1 MFCHACSVVL
11 SSDATPRFISM
22 VKRRKE
28 LAAHTTFFAE
38 SFAALAD
45 SEEID
50 SLKNAMHQMADVEA
64 KVGRLHSKQEHR
76 DFYDMSEIINDF
88 VAMCGGMK
96 VEPGPVWRMGPS

>member
-1 MFCHACSVVL
+1 
-11 SSDATPRFISM
+11 M